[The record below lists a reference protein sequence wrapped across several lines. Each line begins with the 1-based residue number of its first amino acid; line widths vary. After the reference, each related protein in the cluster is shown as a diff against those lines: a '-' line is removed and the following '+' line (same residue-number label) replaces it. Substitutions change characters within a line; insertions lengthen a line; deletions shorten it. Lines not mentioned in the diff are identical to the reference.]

1 MYRMNLVYDS
11 ETFSVEGSFA
21 FLAGLNLQDKKDEGK
36 NGNEELQ
43 DCDLKSLTR
52 YTVHDSGFILM
63 NCFFYLFLMIC
74 F

>member
-36 NGNEELQ
+36 NDNEEL
-43 DCDLKSLTR
+43 
-52 YTVHDSGFILM
+52 
-63 NCFFYLFLMIC
+63 
-74 F
+74 